1 MFDYNKYKD
10 KLLSDIGEKRYNH
23 SLRVVDC
30 AIKLSE
36 GKEVD
41 LEKVKIASFLHDC
54 AKYNEAKYMKEL
66 NIKGFDEKNNEFSK
80 SVIHSFLGA
89 EVAKK
94 VYNVKDEEIL
104 KAIKYHTTG
113 RENMTTLEK
122 IVFMADAVEEKRSYP
137 GVEEI
142 RQMAFENLDKAVLMT
157 LNHNI
162 KFLIDIEAFIDPLT
176 LNARNY
182 LMREKNG

>member
-54 AKYNEAKYMKEL
+54 AKYNEDKYMNEL
-66 NIKGFDEKNNEFSK
+66 NIQGFDEINNEFSK

-94 VYNVKDEEIL
+94 VYNVKDE
-104 KAIKYHTTG
+104 
-113 RENMTTLEK
+113 
-122 IVFMADAVEEKRSYP
+122 
-137 GVEEI
+137 
-142 RQMAFENLDKAVLMT
+142 
-157 LNHNI
+157 
-162 KFLIDIEAFIDPLT
+162 
-176 LNARNY
+176 
-182 LMREKNG
+182 

>member
-23 SLRVVDC
+23 SIRVVDC

-66 NIKGFDEKNNEFSK
+66 NIKGFDEKTTNFQNLLF
-80 SVIHSFLGA
+80 IHF
-89 EVAKK
+89 
-94 VYNVKDEEIL
+94 
-104 KAIKYHTTG
+104 
-113 RENMTTLEK
+113 
-122 IVFMADAVEEKRSYP
+122 
-137 GVEEI
+137 
-142 RQMAFENLDKAVLMT
+142 
-157 LNHNI
+157 
-162 KFLIDIEAFIDPLT
+162 
-176 LNARNY
+176 
-182 LMREKNG
+182 